1 MTDGAKRDDGGSRRA
16 GRGERDREAA
26 ARRPVFLDPS
36 DTACAGREIS
46 PLQTARQAH
55 LMAPSYA
62 LMTTVRP
69 LRFSILCTE
78 GARRS
83 SVARHFRACARIGM
97 RFFVCSRSNPGGD
110 GISIPV
116 ANRPGVAELRFD
128 NDDAVRS
135 TFAPAEGARR
145 SSIARHSRE
154 SEGIGMGFSVS
165 SRSRARDSG
174 ISNPKES

>member
-1 MTDGAKRDDGGSRRA
+1 MTFELPLAALITDLQIQSHARPWVAMTDGAKRDDGGSRRA

-69 LRFSILCTE
+69 LRFSLLRTE

-83 SVARHFRACARIGM
+83 SIARHFRACARIGM
-97 RFFVCSRSNPGGD
+97 GFFVCSRSNAGGD

-116 ANRPGVAELRFD
+116 ENRPVVAELRFG
-128 NDDAVRS
+128 NDDAVTS
-135 TFAPAEGARR
+135 TFASAHRGSETIVNRA
-145 SSIARHSRE
+145 SISR
-154 SEGIGMGFSVS
+154 I
-165 SRSRARDSG
+165 
-174 ISNPKES
+174 